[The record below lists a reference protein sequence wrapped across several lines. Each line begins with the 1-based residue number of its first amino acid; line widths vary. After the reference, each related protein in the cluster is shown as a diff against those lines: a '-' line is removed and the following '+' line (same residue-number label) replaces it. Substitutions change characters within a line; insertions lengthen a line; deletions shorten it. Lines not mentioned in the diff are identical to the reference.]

1 MDMTPRH
8 FGLLLSLVVFCVS
21 SYLLV
26 TASPMLVQTASASLD
41 MPWGTLVAWFGLLSI
56 PSIVY
61 FAFPGLQNPKSTIL
75 QVLRWAWVIS
85 LTLAILYPF
94 LSFYLAGNWSYTFQ
108 SQVPFRGST
117 RASVYYWNLVKITA
131 ILPLLVLLGA
141 LLERFLAGKPRA

>member
-1 MDMTPRH
+1 MDMSPRH
-8 FGLLLSLVVFCVS
+8 FGLLVSLVVFCVA

-26 TASPMLVQTASASLD
+26 TASPVLFQTASASLG

-61 FAFPGLQNPKSTIL
+61 FAFPGLRDPKSIML
-75 QVLRWAWVIS
+75 RVLRWAWVVS

-94 LSFYLAGNWSYTFQ
+94 LGFYLAGNWSYTFKT
-108 SQVPFRGST
+108 QVPFRGST

-141 LLERFLAGKPRA
+141 LLERLLTRKPGS